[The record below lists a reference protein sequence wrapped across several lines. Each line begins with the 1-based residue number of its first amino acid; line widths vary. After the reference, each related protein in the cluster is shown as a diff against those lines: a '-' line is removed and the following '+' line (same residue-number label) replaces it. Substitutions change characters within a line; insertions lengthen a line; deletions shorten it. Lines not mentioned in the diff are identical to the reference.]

1 MGFFSDF
8 KGFIFKG
15 NILDLA
21 TAVVIGAAFGK
32 IVSSFVDD
40 VVMPPIGMILGGV
53 NFSELK
59 IILKEAVAATAT
71 SPEVAAVTINY
82 GAFLQTLID
91 FLIIAFVIFMILRA
105 YNNSQKQKEAEPAP
119 TPALSNEE
127 VLLTEIRDLL
137 KKG

>member
-53 NFSELK
+53 NFSDLK

-91 FLIIAFVIFMILRA
+91 FMIIAFVIFMVLRA
-105 YNNSQKQKEAEPAP
+105 YNSTQKQKEAEPAP